1 MESEANGIRCGN
13 TRTIEA
19 VQTSPITPCE
29 TCGEDL
35 SKTPCQGVERRT
47 RIDIIFEKVV
57 THVDAEI
64 KQCPSAG
71 HETRGLSLPIWPAP
85 CSTAQGSGAM

>member
-35 SKTPCQGVERRT
+35 SKTPCQKFERRT
-47 RIDIIFEKVV
+47 RIDIIFEKGV

-64 KQCPSAG
+64 RQCPQCR
-71 HETRGLSLPIWPAP
+71 TRNKG
-85 CSTAQGSGAM
+85 